1 MAHANHTTT
10 SRIARFETMVA
21 GNAGRPWIICPVRF
35 YGAQP
40 PRKMDG
46 NPCTLSFTRSRRRKM
61 NIKKLIFDG
70 EGVTLDFKKTIT
82 SCEKIARTM
91 SSFANNK
98 GGRLLIG
105 VADDGTIKGV
115 KSEDEE
121 RYMITKAAQ
130 LFARP
135 ALEPVFEEVYV
146 DDKLVLVVEIPESDT
161 KPHYALAED
170 GKWGAYVRVKDKSVL
185 ASKIVVD
192 VLRHSADKS
201 GILIEYSTK
210 EKALLEYLA
219 ERERINVP
227 EYCKLLNLSRRSA

>member
-1 MAHANHTTT
+1 
-10 SRIARFETMVA
+10 
-21 GNAGRPWIICPVRF
+21 
-35 YGAQP
+35 
-40 PRKMDG
+40 
-46 NPCTLSFTRSRRRKM
+46 M
-61 NIKKLIFDG
+61 NIKKLIFEG

-91 SSFANNK
+91 ISFANNK

-130 LFARP
+130 FYARP
-135 ALEPVFEEVYV
+135 ALDPIFEEVYV
-146 DDKLVLVVEIPESDT
+146 DDKLVLVVEIKESDS

-170 GKWGAYVRVKDKSVL
+170 GKWWVYVRVKDKSVL

-192 VLRHSADKS
+192 VLKRSGDDK
-201 GILIEYSTK
+201 GVLIEYSTN
-210 EKALLEYLA
+210 EKALLEYL
-219 ERERINVP
+219 EKQERINIK
-227 EYCKLLNLSRRSA
+227 EYCDLLKLTRRNAQRILVNMVLSGVIRIHTTEKEEYYTAA

>member
-1 MAHANHTTT
+1 
-10 SRIARFETMVA
+10 
-21 GNAGRPWIICPVRF
+21 
-35 YGAQP
+35 
-40 PRKMDG
+40 
-46 NPCTLSFTRSRRRKM
+46 M
-61 NIKKLIFDG
+61 NIKKLIFEG

-91 SSFANNK
+91 VSFANNK

-105 VADDGTIKGV
+105 VADDGSIKGV

-130 LFARP
+130 FFARP

-146 DDKLVLVVEIPESDT
+146 DDKLVLVVEIKESDS

-170 GKWGAYVRVKDKSVL
+170 GKWWVYVRVKDKSVL

-192 VLRHSADKS
+192 VLKRSADDN
-201 GILIEYSTK
+201 GVVIEYSAN
-210 EKALLEYLA
+210 EKALLEYLDKQ
-219 ERERINVP
+219 ERINVK
-227 EYCKLLNLSRRSA
+227 EYCNLLKLTRRHAQRILVNMVLSGVIRVHTTEKEEYYTAA

>member
-1 MAHANHTTT
+1 
-10 SRIARFETMVA
+10 
-21 GNAGRPWIICPVRF
+21 
-35 YGAQP
+35 
-40 PRKMDG
+40 
-46 NPCTLSFTRSRRRKM
+46 M

-91 SSFANNK
+91 ASFANNK

-135 ALEPVFEEVYV
+135 ALEPVFEEIYV
-146 DDKLVLVVEIPESDT
+146 DDKLVLVVEIKESAT

-170 GKWGAYVRVKDKSVL
+170 GKWWVYVRVRDKSVL

-192 VLRHSADKS
+192 VLKRAADDK
-201 GILIEYSTK
+201 GVLIEYSTK
-210 EKALLEYLA
+210 EKALLEYLDKM
-219 ERERINVP
+219 ERINVK
-227 EYCKLLNLSRRSA
+227 EYCDLLKLSRRNAQRILVNMVLSGVIRIHTTEKEEYYTAA

>member
-1 MAHANHTTT
+1 
-10 SRIARFETMVA
+10 
-21 GNAGRPWIICPVRF
+21 
-35 YGAQP
+35 
-40 PRKMDG
+40 
-46 NPCTLSFTRSRRRKM
+46 M
-61 NIKKLIFDG
+61 NIKKTIFEG

-91 SSFANNK
+91 VSFANNK

-105 VADDGTIKGV
+105 VADDGSIKGV

-121 RYMITKAAQ
+121 RYMITRAAQ
-130 LFARP
+130 LFSKP
-135 ALEPVFEEVYV
+135 ALEPVFEEIYV

-170 GKWGAYVRVKDKSVL
+170 GRWWVYVRVKDKSVL

-192 VLRHSADKS
+192 VLRHSADQK

-210 EKALLEYLA
+210 EKALLEYLD
-219 ERERINVP
+219 EKQRINVQ
-227 EYCKLLNLSRRSA
+227 EYCKLLKLSRRSAQRILVNMVLSGVLRIHTTEKEEYYTAA